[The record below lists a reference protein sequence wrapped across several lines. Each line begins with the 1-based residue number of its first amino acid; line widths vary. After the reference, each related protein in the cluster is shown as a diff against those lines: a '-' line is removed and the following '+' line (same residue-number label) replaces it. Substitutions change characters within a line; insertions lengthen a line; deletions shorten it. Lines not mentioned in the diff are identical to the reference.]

1 MILSKSTGYGI
12 RALAFLARRTDGRP
26 SLVHEI
32 AEHEGIP
39 PVFLQK
45 ILGELR
51 RHRMLRSAKG
61 IHGGYELERPA
72 EEITLWEIFSLLEP
86 DPHLDTCILGRG
98 ICRPENAC
106 GLHADWQ
113 RIRHD
118 LVGVLQQT
126 TLAHFA
132 GTPALAALTPFLED
146 PKP

>member
-12 RALAFLARRTDGRP
+12 RALAFLAGRTDGRP
-26 SLVHEI
+26 CLVHEI

-61 IHGGYELERPA
+61 IHGGYELDRPA
-72 EEITLWEIFSLLEP
+72 DEITLWDIYNLLEP

-98 ICRPENAC
+98 ICMADNAC
-106 GLHADWQ
+106 GLHTDWV
-113 RIRHD
+113 RIRKD
-118 LVGVLQQT
+118 IVDVLQQT
-126 TLAHFA
+126 TLAAF
-132 GTPALAALTPFLED
+132 ALAGAPRLFEEKL
-146 PKP
+146 KS